1 MAKKAKETVIAF
13 WSAMQ
18 TNDFSAASMLLTEDF
33 ELYWPQSSE
42 RIIGRAN
49 FTALNTYYPAHGPWQ
64 FTVHKILAEGDEV
77 VTEVSVTDGKVKAT
91 AITFSTVKEGL
102 IAKQVEYWPDP
113 FEAPAWRREWVQMR
127 VGSST

>member
-1 MAKKAKETVIAF
+1 MPRGTKETVIAF

-49 FTALNTYYPAHGPWQ
+49 FAALNTHYPAHGPWR
-64 FTVHKILAEGDEV
+64 FTVDRILAEGNEV
-77 VTEVSVTDGKVKAT
+77 VTEVSVTDGEVKAT
-91 AITFSTVKEGL
+91 ALTFSTVKNGL
-102 IAKQVEYWPDP
+102 IARQVEYWPDP
-113 FEAPAWRREWVQMR
+113 FEAPAWRREWVQINI
-127 VGSST
+127 GPNT